1 MRKQKKKEDMMSK
14 IIAILFVMLIIVVA
28 LVAIA
33 GVYFFGLLGIFKFM
47 GVTYITTSAFLWFV
61 LLLLIVGSIV
71 DFLSRALIS
80 LFKPFAT
87 SALSRFIL
95 IATIDIWFSWFA
107 IYTADTFVKEIT
119 LSFGAEFALAVILF
133 IIDYGLDMK
142 VGSVKV
148 KVENNT

>member
-47 GVTYITTSAFLWFV
+47 GVTYTTTSAFLWFV

-71 DFLSRALIS
+71 DLLSRALIS

-87 SALSRFIL
+87 STLSRFIL

-107 IYTADTFVKEIT
+107 IYTADTFVKGIT

>member
-14 IIAILFVMLIIVVA
+14 IIAVLFVMLIIVVA

-47 GVTYITTSAFLWFV
+47 GVTYTTTSAFLWFV

-119 LSFGAEFALAVILF
+119 VSFGAEFALAVILF